1 MFLETKF
8 TKNAER
14 VLIYAKEYASEL
26 GQNVLSSEHLLLGML
41 KETDCL
47 AFKILASFGVNEE
60 KAYTAAE
67 ELVLPSDAEDFAPV
81 GITPKSREIIKRA
94 YELSKNCKQN
104 AVGTEY
110 ILLAMINEQ
119 DNIATLI
126 LKQLGVN
133 LEKMEDRILLDIS
146 SSSVNR
152 ARKSTP
158 TLDKFSVDL
167 TLLAKTGKLD
177 NTIGREEEIKRTIQI
192 LSRRTKNNPCLIGEP
207 GVGKTAIVEAVA
219 KRISERKIDSDFSN
233 TRLLSLNLTSV
244 VAGTKYRGEFEE
256 RISKI
261 LNEAVNAENVILFI
275 DEIHTI
281 VGAGSAEG
289 SVDAANILKPML
301 ARGELRV
308 IGATTD
314 EEYRKHIQKDS
325 ALERRF
331 QPVYVKQPSEEETY
345 KMLLGLRQNYEVF
358 HKIKISDESLKTAVK
373 MSERYI
379 KDRFLP
385 DKAIDLIDESA
396 SALKLSEN
404 PLDGEAYSL
413 NKRLK
418 TEQGILD
425 KYLKSSDFISAS
437 ECRDRILSLKEQ
449 IKELSQRA
457 DKERKSLVLTPE
469 DIAKTVSVWT
479 KIPVSKITAEEGKAL
494 VGMEDELL
502 NSVVGQNEAVRAVV
516 RCVKRGRVGI
526 KNPERPTGS
535 FIFAGPTGVG
545 KTYLAKCLA
554 KFLFGSKKNMIR
566 LDMSEFMEKH
576 SVSKLIGSPP
586 GYVGHDDGG
595 SLVKSVR
602 KNPYSVVLFDEI
614 EKAHPDVL
622 NILLQILEDGTLTA
636 SNGQTA
642 DFKNT
647 VIIMT
652 TNIGASDFANKNT
665 VGFDSKNSYSSDMKR
680 NIENALKKTLKPEFL
695 NRVDEVLVFD
705 ILSRESILN
714 IAKNML
720 FELKERLG
728 EQDILI
734 EFDDSLAKMI
744 AEISYDG
751 KNGARPLRKNIQNL
765 VEDKIADMILDGEI
779 KKTDACKISVDADN
793 KVKIVQNALCR

>member
-14 VLIYAKEYASEL
+14 VLIYAKEYASKL

-41 KETDCL
+41 KETECF
-47 AFKILASFGVNEE
+47 AFKILDSFGIDEE
-60 KAYTAAE
+60 KTYTAVKD
-67 ELVLPSDAEDFAPV
+67 LVLPSRDKKTSPV

-94 YELSKNCKQN
+94 YEFSRNCKRN

-110 ILLAMINEQ
+110 ILLAMINGK

-126 LKQLGVN
+126 LKQLNVN
-133 LEKMEDRILLDIS
+133 LEKMEDRILFDIS
-146 SSSVNR
+146 SAGLNS
-152 ARKSTP
+152 AGKSTP
-158 TLDKFSVDL
+158 TLDKFSFDL
-167 TLLAKTGKLD
+167 TMLAKAGKLD
-177 NTIGREEEIKRTIQI
+177 NTVGREEEIKRTIQI
-192 LSRRTKNNPCLIGEP
+192 LSRRMKNNPCLIGEA
-207 GVGKTAIVEAVA
+207 GVGKTAIAEAVA
-219 KRISERKIDSDFSN
+219 KQIADKKIDGEFLNS
-233 TRLLSLNLTSV
+233 RILSLNLTSV

-261 LNEAVNAENVILFI
+261 LNEAVSAKNVILFI

-301 ARGELRV
+301 ARGEIRI

-314 EEYRKHIQKDS
+314 EEYKKYIQKDS

-331 QPVYVKQPSEEETY
+331 QPVYVKQPSEEETF
-345 KMLLGLRQNYEVF
+345 KILLGLRENYEMF
-358 HKIKISDESLKTAVK
+358 HKVKISDESLKTAVS

-404 PLDGEAYSL
+404 PTLCKIRSL
-413 NKRLK
+413 NERIKEEQDMLDIHLK
-418 TEQGILD
+418 N
-425 KYLKSSDFISAS
+425 SDFISAS
-437 ECRDRILSLKEQ
+437 ECRRLIFSLKEQ
-449 IKELSQRA
+449 LNDLLLKSE
-457 DKERKSLVLTPE
+457 KERKTLVLMPD
-469 DIAKTVSVWT
+469 DIAKTVSLWT
-479 KIPVSKITAEEGKAL
+479 KIPVSKITDEEGKAL
-494 VGMEDELL
+494 LGMESELL
-502 NSVVGQNEAVRAVV
+502 NSVIGQNDAVNTVLRA
-516 RCVKRGRVGI
+516 VKRGRVGI

-554 KFLFGSKKNMIR
+554 KCLFGSKKNMIR
-566 LDMSEFMEKH
+566 IDMSEFMEKH

-595 SLVKSVR
+595 TLVKSVR

-622 NILLQILEDGTLTA
+622 NILLQILDDGVLT
-636 SNGQTA
+636 SSEGQSA

-652 TNIGASDFANKNT
+652 TNIGASDFANGNT
-665 VGFDSKNSYSSDMKR
+665 VGFDSKNSYKTDMKK
-680 NIENALKKTLKPEFL
+680 NIRNALKKKLRPEFL

-705 ILSRESILN
+705 VLDFESISK
-714 IAKNML
+714 IAENML
-720 FELKERLG
+720 FELKDRLK

-734 EFDDSLAKMI
+734 EFDDSVLKMI
-744 AEISYDG
+744 ADVSYDE

-765 VEDKIADMILDGEI
+765 IEDKIADMILNGKI
-779 KKTDACKISVDADN
+779 KKSLVCKITADESN
-793 KVKIVQNALCR
+793 NIKLMQSALA